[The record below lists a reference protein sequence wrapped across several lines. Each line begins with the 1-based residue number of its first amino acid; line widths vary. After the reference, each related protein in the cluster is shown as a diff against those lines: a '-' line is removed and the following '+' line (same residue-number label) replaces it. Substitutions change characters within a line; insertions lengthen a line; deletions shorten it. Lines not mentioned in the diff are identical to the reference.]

1 MMKIPVLCII
11 IIFLS
16 GCVWDTG
23 ASHDSALPLDD
34 SEYPYANVQ
43 RIVIET
49 DGFDDVRDT
58 ETDIPAKIQIYD
70 KTAPVSA
77 VLNGS
82 VRGRGNASFKGMP
95 KYSLKLTFDEKYPLL
110 DMPEDSE
117 WDLVSNSSDK
127 TMMRN
132 YIAFALSSSLRT
144 LYTPRARYAEVYLNR
159 RYLGSYLVVEHIKV
173 NGNRLNLPKN
183 EGSYL
188 LEKTTRPKSGE
199 TYVTSSWNHIF
210 KIKYPKDPSKS
221 KQDSLRIKMDLF
233 ENYLKKGEFDDIEE
247 RMDLEDF
254 FSFYWIQELS
264 KNFDAPFIR
273 SIFLYGYMDQPLHM
287 GPVWDFDAAFGN
299 WDKDYL
305 RATSGWYVRGG
316 DWFKQLLSN
325 PRLLQEAN
333 KYWIKNK
340 TNFAAIIDTIDAVA
354 RQLDPVSKNEFKR
367 WPVLSNTDNEIYV
380 EKYGSHAEAVDSL
393 KAWILRRIEW
403 IDGQVVK

>member
-1 MMKIPVLCII
+1 MKTPILCII
-11 IIFLS
+11 IVFLS
-16 GCVWDTG
+16 GCVWDAG
-23 ASHDSALPLDD
+23 LSHDLVLPLDD

-49 DGFDDVRDT
+49 DDFDDVRDT

-77 VLNGS
+77 VLSGS

-110 DMPEDSE
+110 GMPEDSE

-144 LYTPRARYAEVYLNR
+144 LYTPRAKYAEVYLNR
-159 RYLGSYLVVEHIKV
+159 RYLGAYLVVEHIKV

-199 TYVTSSWNHIF
+199 IYVTSSWNHIF
-210 KIKYPKDPSKS
+210 KIKYPKNPSQS
-221 KQDSLRIKMDLF
+221 KQDSLKNKMELF
-233 ENYLKKGEFDDIEE
+233 EKYLKKGEFDDIEE
-247 RMDLEDF
+247 KMDLDDF
-254 FSFYWIQELS
+254 YCFYWIQELS

-273 SIFLYGYMDQPLHM
+273 SIFIYGYMDQPLHM

-316 DWFKQLLSN
+316 DWFKQVLSN

-333 KYWIKNK
+333 KYWVENK
-340 TNFAAIIDTIDAVA
+340 ASFAAIIDTIDAVA
-354 RQLDPVSKNEFKR
+354 RRLDLVSKNEFKR

>member
-1 MMKIPVLCII
+1 MKTIILCSII
-11 IIFLS
+11 GCLS
-16 GCVWDTG
+16 GCVWNVG
-23 ASHDSALPLDD
+23 ASHDSILPLDD

-49 DGFDDVRDT
+49 DGFGDVRNT
-58 ETDIPAKIQIYD
+58 ETDIAAKIQIYD

-77 VLNGS
+77 VLNGCI
-82 VRGRGNASFKGMP
+82 RGRGNASFKGMP

-110 DMPEDSE
+110 GMPEDRE

-144 LYTPRARYAEVYLNR
+144 LYTPRAKYAEVYLNR
-159 RYLGSYLVVEHIKV
+159 QYLGTYLVVEHIKV
-173 NGNRLNLPKN
+173 NSNRLNLLKN
-183 EGSYL
+183 GGSYL
-188 LEKTTRPKSGE
+188 LEKTTRPKSDE
-199 TYVTSSWNHIF
+199 IYVTSSWNHIF
-210 KIKYPKDPSKS
+210 KIKYPKNPSKL
-221 KQDSLRIKMDLF
+221 KQDSLKNKVEQF
-233 ENYLKKGEFDDIEE
+233 EKYLKNGEFDDIEQ
-247 RMDLEDF
+247 RMDLDDF
-254 FSFYWIQELS
+254 YCFYWIQELS
-264 KNFDAPFIR
+264 KNFDAAFVR
-273 SIFLYGYMDQPLHM
+273 SVFFYGYLDGPVHM

-367 WPVLSNTDNEIYV
+367 WPVLSNTENEIYV

-403 IDGQVVK
+403 IDGQVGK